1 MSKRAYRIPRAIAE
15 PLFRRA
21 MFIANHIHLDELR
34 RDCARRITSSKGIGW
49 AFTEILNSERPHL
62 TCYERQSFG
71 IDNPDYFEFSMS
83 TMTSTEPEYILWVHV
98 PIEPALELI
107 DHYSLEPML

>member
-1 MSKRAYRIPRAIAE
+1 MW
-15 PLFRRA
+15 
-21 MFIANHIHLDELR
+21 MANHIHLDELR
-34 RDCARRITSSKGIGW
+34 RDCARRITSEKSIGW

-83 TMTSTEPEYILWVHV
+83 TMTSTEPEYILWIHV
-98 PIEPALELI
+98 PVESALGLIETYKLEL
-107 DHYSLEPML
+107 ML